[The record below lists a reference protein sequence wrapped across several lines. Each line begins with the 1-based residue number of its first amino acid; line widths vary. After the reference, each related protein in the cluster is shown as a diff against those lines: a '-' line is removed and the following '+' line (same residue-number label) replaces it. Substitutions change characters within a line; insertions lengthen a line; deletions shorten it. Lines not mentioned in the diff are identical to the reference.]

1 MPNLREFIITIIC
14 SSTISPWCRD
24 IFDGYKWQQ
33 LLTRNTSYLN
43 VFDIFLCTDGLNLV
57 SDVDIVLKSFDY
69 FATKYDDWYL
79 AIRRSQCRFN
89 NQSKI
94 GDITVY

>member
-1 MPNLREFIITIIC
+1 MPNLRRFIVTIIC
-14 SSTISPWCRD
+14 SSTILSWCRD
-24 IFDGYKWQQ
+24 VFDGYKWQK
-33 LLTRNTSYLN
+33 LLTTNASHLN
-43 VFDIFLCTDGLNLV
+43 VFDISLFIQGLNLV
-57 SDVDIVLKSFDY
+57 SDVDMVLKSFDY